1 MFKYIHIQICI
12 HARFGFLYISSTCF
26 LSWGH
31 SPETEEPAKEAA
43 ERSPQ
48 VVPPPAWMQKRK
60 AVPCHDLKQIC
71 TFQVFFIHI
80 YIYMFFFE
88 ICVYITLFHMFF
100 FCGKHEVNQ
109 PTATIARCTYIFIYI
124 YIYIYINC
132 GFSEIIQAPL
142 ESPRQ
147 QTS

>member
-1 MFKYIHIQICI
+1 MPHSNFQSIGIHTYIYICVDIYIYVYLFVQVFKYIHIQICI

-80 YIYMFFFE
+80 YICFFLRF
-88 ICVYITLFHMFF
+88 VYILHCFTCFF
-100 FCGKHEVNQ
+100 SVVNM
-109 PTATIARCTYIFIYI
+109 R
-124 YIYIYINC
+124 
-132 GFSEIIQAPL
+132 
-142 ESPRQ
+142 
-147 QTS
+147 